1 MSSTELLQAIVDGI
15 LTGGVYALMAAG
27 LTLIFGVMDIINIA
41 QGVMVVLGAYL
52 SYELSVH
59 LGIGLLPGLLI
70 TVPAMFL
77 LGVAMEFFFMRRL
90 RDADRTGMSI
100 LVTFAIAI
108 LIEGILSAIFGVD
121 YVQLHASYVDKSV
134 HVLGFYL
141 PYIYLIGFALAVV
154 LMAALYYMLYRTK
167 FGRAVRASLQN
178 RTAADL
184 IGVNVNR
191 TRTISVGIGVAVT
204 AIGGMVFGANTAFNP
219 SSGYELISRLLA
231 IVILGGMGSIGGAM
245 AAAVLLL
252 VINDVVAVAWSPTWA
267 PLVFFA
273 VLVVVL
279 SVRPQGLFGRSAV
292 RAQ

>member
-1 MSSTELLQAIVDGI
+1 LSSTALLQAIVDGI

-41 QGVMVVLGAYL
+41 QGAMVVLGAYL
-52 SYELSVH
+52 SYVLSVH
-59 LGIGLLPGLLI
+59 LGIGLLPGLVL
-70 TVPAMFL
+70 TVPAMFV
-77 LGVAMEFFFMRRL
+77 LGVAIEFVFMRRL
-90 RDADRTGMSI
+90 RDSDRTGMSI
-100 LVTFAIAI
+100 LVTFAVAI

-121 YVQLHASYVDKSV
+121 YLQLHASYVDKSV
-134 HVLGFYL
+134 HVFGFYL
-141 PYIYLIGFALAVV
+141 PYIYLIGFGLAVV

-184 IGVNVNR
+184 IGINVNR
-191 TRTISVGIGVAVT
+191 VRTISVGVGVAVT
-204 AIGGMVFGANTAFNP
+204 AVGGMVFGATTAFNP
-219 SSGYELISRLLA
+219 DSGYDLISRLLA

-252 VINDVVAVAWSPTWA
+252 VINDVVAVWWSPTWA

-273 VLVVVL
+273 ALVIVL
-279 SVRPQGLFGRSAV
+279 SIRPQGLFGSSAV

>member
-141 PYIYLIGFALAVV
+141 PYIYLIGFALAVL

-184 IGVNVNR
+184 IGINVNR

-204 AIGGMVFGANTAFNP
+204 AIGGMVFGATTAFNP
-219 SSGYELISRLLA
+219 SSGYDLISRLLA

>member
-1 MSSTELLQAIVDGI
+1 MSATDLLHAIVDGV

-41 QGVMVVLGAYL
+41 QGVMIVLGAYL

-59 LGIGLLPGLLI
+59 LGIGLLPGLLL
-70 TVPAMFL
+70 TVPAMFV
-77 LGVAMEFFFMRRL
+77 LGVAIEFFFMRRL
-90 RDADRTGMSI
+90 RDSDRTGMSI
-100 LVTFAIAI
+100 LVTFAVAI
-108 LIEGILSAIFGVD
+108 VIEGILSAVFGLD

-141 PYIYLIGFALAVV
+141 PYIYLIGFGLAVV
-154 LMAALYYMLYRTK
+154 LLAALYWLLYRTK

-184 IGVNVNR
+184 IGINVNR
-191 TRTISVGIGVAVT
+191 VRTISVGIGVAVT
-204 AIGGMVFGANTAFNP
+204 AVGGMVFGATTAFNP
-219 SSGYELISRLLA
+219 NSGYDLISRLLA

-245 AAAVLLL
+245 AAAVFLL
-252 VINDVVAVAWSPTWA
+252 VVSDVVAVAWSPTWA

-279 SVRPQGLFGRSAV
+279 SFRPQGLFGSTAA

>member
-1 MSSTELLQAIVDGI
+1 VSSTELLQAIVDGI

-59 LGIGLLPGLLI
+59 LGISLLPGLLI
-70 TVPAMFL
+70 TVPVMFL

-108 LIEGILSAIFGVD
+108 LIEGLLSAIFGVD
-121 YVQLHASYVDKSV
+121 YVQLHASYVDKSI

-141 PYIYLIGFALAVV
+141 PYIYLIGFALAVL

-204 AIGGMVFGANTAFNP
+204 AIGGMVFGATTAFNP
-219 SSGYELISRLLA
+219 NSGYDLISRLLA

>member
-1 MSSTELLQAIVDGI
+1 MSSTALLEAIVDGI

-52 SYELSVH
+52 SYALSVH

-77 LGVAMEFFFMRRL
+77 LGVAIEFCFMRRL
-90 RDADRTGMSI
+90 REQDRTAMSV
-100 LVTFAIAI
+100 LVTYAVAIV
-108 LIEGILSAIFGVD
+108 IEGIITAIFGVD
-121 YVQLHASYVDKSV
+121 YQQLQASYVNSSV
-134 HVLGFYL
+134 HVFGFYL
-141 PYIYLIGFALAVV
+141 PYIYLIGFGLAVV
-154 LMAALYYMLYRTK
+154 VLAALYLMLYRTK

-184 IGVNVNR
+184 IGINVNR
-191 TRTISVGIGVAVT
+191 VRALSVGIGVSVT
-204 AIGGMVFGANTAFNP
+204 AIGGMVFGATNSFNP
-219 SSGYELISRLLA
+219 NSGYDLISRLLA

-245 AAAVLLL
+245 AAAIFLL
-252 VINDVVAVAWSPTWA
+252 VIYDVVSVAWSPTWA

-273 VLVVVL
+273 ALVVVL
-279 SVRPQGLFGRSAV
+279 SVRPQGLFGKTAV

>member
-70 TVPAMFL
+70 TVPVMFVV
-77 LGVAMEFFFMRRL
+77 GVAMEFFFMRRL

-134 HVLGFYL
+134 HVFGFYL
-141 PYIYLIGFALAVV
+141 PYIYLIGFALAAALLV
-154 LMAALYYMLYRTK
+154 ALYYMLYRTK

-204 AIGGMVFGANTAFNP
+204 AIGGMVFGATTAFNP
-219 SSGYELISRLLA
+219 NSGYDLISRLLA

-279 SVRPQGLFGRSAV
+279 SLRPQGLFGRSAV

>member
-77 LGVAMEFFFMRRL
+77 LGVGMEFFFMRRL

-141 PYIYLIGFALAVV
+141 PYIYLIGFALAVL

-204 AIGGMVFGANTAFNP
+204 AIGGMVFGATTAFNP
-219 SSGYELISRLLA
+219 SSGYDLISRLLA